1 MDLPEST
8 KAALAR
14 RLAYERERNGGNGP
28 ATPSALV
35 EAQRGATLKGA
46 VGLNKQM
53 TRINA
58 GAEYDAEQGQTSPAV
73 LKRNREAMVQSPN
86 PEEFT
91 VPTMTADAMNAQARE
106 LGVKPQSLGWGGLKG
121 IGLVDK
127 DNKLHGTLK
136 EMEEFLP
143 ADVEGS
149 TWAQQL
155 FGSASKL
162 QRGIVKDLQGNH
174 GKTMWHPV
182 LGNVPLGH
190 DPLADARADLMA
202 KQQARR
208 DAVSQ
213 SGAMIPPALL
223 QMEMEELG
231 DLERRVIGIRSYAR
245 EAGKN
250 AGQAAPEGALGLA
263 NAASKALSVLPRA
276 QAMFNEYQA
285 KSADAAGK
293 VFNDTPPPAP
303 DKPTP
308 RGGRNQQANTDMYG
322 GKVDRGVL
330 QTWANEDRA
339 RAGELNQVA
348 DQLQEGV
355 QLDMAALPPEERMR
369 VGRLAGGV
377 TGEAVGNVAQTGPTE
392 FSPMAWGAG
401 KVAPVVMDKA
411 VRPVAR
417 GAAKRMFDNVP
428 GAKAAAEWV
437 SDNPSAWGLGP
448 KAAEQADLA
457 QHASRQSRQLL
468 ERQILEDMDTAYRP
482 FESLT
487 EADKRSI
494 LSHERPK
501 SMAGGAVFDTLQEA
515 YKVRHDPALQS
526 QASPAVQDL
535 LEKWTPREVQ
545 LARDV
550 GIPTSEGEGPFHTL
564 WGQDITKSG
573 GVLQTRGALDRA
585 DEAAV
590 LNAAYREKEGLPKVI
605 DDLLPRTRDVSP
617 EEFAASPSGV
627 GLLENGMAQYRQV
640 REPAV
645 EQALANLSAA
655 ERALVDTIPES
666 ALPGVLSRRDMLR
679 RVAQGEG
686 TEADLAELVAA
697 RTGTTQRVGNR
708 VARSVESE
716 GDRARRAVD
725 DVVGKMGRGLDEQV
739 KVAAKGMDG
748 ATLAERETL
757 ERLDNL
763 ARQSSGIAARSAEGQ
778 ANRLRTDIFKR
789 LQEQRTQAY
798 QADAALRDAGDAHMD
813 QARTTQWKFMEDQK
827 FPDKGRA
834 GPAPHLSEEFPR
846 AMQPAVREA
855 GTKARAAVDD
865 VVDTTQRAINKQR
878 NLAGDNLTGMA
889 NAERE
894 ALDKMSGTVIRRAN
908 SAAERVGD
916 VSERAREEIY
926 RRMTQQQYNTGRTL
940 ERQADA
946 AEGAME
952 GARGRQWMFMEGQ
965 KVPDEALREFEPAL
979 KAAEDKV
986 MDLLGISK
994 EKVGAGD
1001 LAASRQ
1007 DVVRRFAR
1015 QMMEAP
1021 RESALGQDAANELR
1035 AWAGLPPK
1043 EFSPAE
1049 LAEAERYATTVATR
1063 GTRGQLKALEAAQEL
1078 PPSEVTGVRLRT
1090 GVPGDE
1096 QLDLLKRQV
1105 LSGKS
1110 VDQSLLGEVEKR
1122 QNGMNLYAG
1131 AMETAQRSSRTVPP
1145 RQFADTFTQD
1155 LPLNQM
1161 DKPTSYT
1168 TIDKYLPQH
1177 GLTPAD
1183 VDPVVM
1189 MRDFEGAIKEGRA
1202 PQAPQKLL
1210 DVLKKKDDVYIIATA
1225 RGGGP
1230 DAMLFQ
1236 QESKAMADAL
1246 SGKNPGVIH
1255 YQAPTKEI
1263 AERLNG
1269 WVVDRWY
1276 AKALVEGQSAAAAQS
1291 SHGALANGLNR
1302 IFGAAR
1308 MNYAFT
1314 VGRPGFQ
1321 AKNLFN
1327 ESSRA
1332 LADENKLLDSVGL
1345 MNRIIHAP
1353 LRDKT
1358 PIPELGMTAGEAH
1371 RLAIQLSGAG
1381 RGVIS
1386 QSTKIADEMPRS
1398 FLHDLVAKS
1407 SPRGARMFDAPGNIG
1422 MAPGLVVNKAVDEA
1436 FQLSAFGK
1444 KLPPGYQGEDGL
1456 RLLLAIHKMKRG
1468 VKPAEVARQVQ
1479 RTLINFADQN
1489 KLQRSAKFVSPFMKY
1504 YTGSVTGAA
1513 YLTAKNPNQLRWLNR
1528 YVEANQ
1534 AYDRGTHDQQA
1545 ISPRLRTDGEAM
1557 GFQPMVRDESGQLRS
1572 YMLDNVPNETGQLFD
1587 TFRTGFTPEPGERG
1601 LAALAGPWLTDS
1613 ATQVTGQQPGTGRW
1627 AVPFSNEDAAQ
1638 AARVD
1643 ALNTWG
1649 PAAAANMPAA
1659 MVWELIKNP
1668 KRYRTDPL
1676 SDSDMAALAY
1686 YILRYSPVVSQVGS
1700 QPIVAALSKWALGV
1714 RGNNPASATEE
1725 ARGEEIARTL
1735 TRWATGAGITPVDP
1749 VKRQAAEAKR
1759 ARKKMIETPS
1769 MTEKRLI
1776 KSGRASEEEP

>member
-14 RLAYERERNGGNGP
+14 RLAYERERNGSAVP
-28 ATPSALV
+28 AAPSALV
-35 EAQRGATLKGA
+35 EAQRGATLKGS
-46 VGLNKQM
+46 VDLNKQM

-73 LKRNREAMVQSPN
+73 LKRNREAMVQSPA
-86 PEEFT
+86 PEELT
-91 VPTMTADAMNAQARE
+91 VPQMEWSQMGAQARE

-127 DNKLHGTLK
+127 DNQLRGTLK
-136 EMEEFLP
+136 EMEEFTP
-143 ADVEGS
+143 ADVEGP

-162 QRGIVKDLQGNH
+162 QRGVVQELQKGH
-174 GKTMWHPV
+174 GKTMFHPV

-208 DAVSQ
+208 DAVAQ

-231 DLERRVIGIRSYAR
+231 DLERRVTGIRSYAR
-245 EAGKN
+245 EVGKN

-276 QAMFNEYQA
+276 QAMFNEAQA
-285 KSADAAGK
+285 QSADAASK
-293 VFNDTPPPAP
+293 VFNDTPPTAP
-303 DKPTP
+303 EKPTP
-308 RGGRNQQANTDMYG
+308 RGGRNQQPNTDVYG

-330 QTWANEDRA
+330 QTWANEDRT
-339 RAGELNQVA
+339 RAAELNQVA

-355 QLDMAALPPEERMR
+355 QLDMDALPPEERMR

-392 FSPMAWGAG
+392 FSPMAWAAG
-401 KVAPVVMDKA
+401 RAAPVVMDKV
-411 VRPVAR
+411 VRPAAR
-417 GAAKRMFDNVP
+417 ETAKWTFEHVP

-437 SDNPSAWGLGP
+437 SDNPSAWALGP

-457 QHASRQSRQLL
+457 AHTSRQSRQLL
-468 ERQILEDMDTAYRP
+468 ERQFLEDMGSTYRP

-494 LSHERPK
+494 LSFERPK

-515 YKVRHDPALQS
+515 YKVRHDPALQA

-535 LEKWTPREVQ
+535 LTKWTPREVQ
-545 LARDV
+545 LAKDV
-550 GIPTSEGEGPFHTL
+550 GLTQDVGPYHPL

-585 DEAAV
+585 EEVARQNGGPAV
-590 LNAAYREKEGLPKVI
+590 
-605 DDLLPRTRDVSP
+605 DDMLPRTRDVSP

-627 GLLENGMAQYRQV
+627 GLLDEGMAQYRQV

-666 ALPGVLSRRDMLR
+666 ALPGILSRRDMLR
-679 RVAQGEG
+679 RVAQGQG
-686 TEADLAELVAA
+686 TEADMAELVAA
-697 RTGTTQRVGNR
+697 RTGTTQRVGDR
-708 VARSVESE
+708 VARSVEAE

-725 DVVGKMGRGLDEQV
+725 DVVGKMNRGLDEQA
-739 KVAAKGMDG
+739 KVAAKGMEG

-757 ERLDNL
+757 ARLDNL

-789 LQEQRTQAY
+789 LQDQRTQAY

-834 GPAPHLSEEFPR
+834 GAAPHLAEDFPR

-865 VVDTTQRAINKQR
+865 VVNTTQRAINKQR
-878 NLAGDNLTGMA
+878 NLAGDNLTDMA

-894 ALDKMSGTVIRRAN
+894 ALDKMSGTVIRRAD
-908 SAAERVGD
+908 SAAERIAD

-952 GARGRQWMFMEGQ
+952 GARGRQWRFMEGQ
-965 KVPDEALREFEPAL
+965 KVPDEALKDFEPAL

-994 EKVGAGD
+994 EKVGSGD

-1043 EFSPAE
+1043 EFTPAE
-1049 LAEAERYATTVATR
+1049 LMEAERYATTVATR

-1110 VDQSLLGEVEKR
+1110 VDQGLLEEIEKR
-1122 QNGMNLYAG
+1122 QNGMNLFSG
-1131 AMETAQRSSRTVPP
+1131 AMETAKRSSRTVPP

-1155 LPLNQM
+1155 LPLNQL

-1168 TIDKYLPQH
+1168 TLDQYLPKH

-1210 DVLKKKDDVYIIATA
+1210 DVLRKNDDVYVIATA

-1236 QESKAMADAL
+1236 QEAKAMSDAL

-1263 AERLNG
+1263 AARLNG
-1269 WVVDRWY
+1269 QVVDRWY
-1276 AKALVEGQSAAAAQS
+1276 AKALVEGQHAAAAQS
-1291 SHGALANGLNR
+1291 GHGALANGLNR

-1327 ESSRA
+1327 ETSRA
-1332 LADENKLLDSVGL
+1332 LADENKLLESVDL

-1371 RLAIQLSGAG
+1371 RLAVQLSGAG
-1381 RGVIS
+1381 RGVMA
-1386 QSTKIADEMPRS
+1386 QTTKIADEMPRS
-1398 FLHDLVAKS
+1398 FMHDLVAKR
-1407 SPRGARMFDAPGNIG
+1407 SPRAARVLDAPGNIG
-1422 MAPGLVVNKAVDEA
+1422 MAPGLAANKAVDEA

-1456 RLLLAIHKMKRG
+1456 RLLLAIHKLKRG
-1468 VKPAEVARQVQ
+1468 VAPAEVARQTE
-1479 RTLINFADQN
+1479 RALINFAAQN
-1489 KLQRSAKFVSPFMKY
+1489 KLQRSAKFVVPFAKY
-1504 YTGSVTGAA
+1504 YTGSLTGAA

-1545 ISPRLRTDGEAM
+1545 LSPRLRTEGEAL
-1557 GFQPMVRDESGQLRS
+1557 GFQPMVRDESGQVRT
-1572 YMLDNVPNETGQLFD
+1572 YMLDNVPNEAGQLFD
-1587 TFRTGFTPEPGERG
+1587 TFRTGLTPEPGERG
-1601 LAALAGPWLTDS
+1601 LAAVAGPWITDS

-1627 AVPFSNEDAAQ
+1627 AVPFSDENQARAAQ
-1638 AARVD
+1638 
-1643 ALNTWG
+1643 LNAMERWG
-1649 PAAAANMPAA
+1649 PLARANMPLA
-1659 MVWELIKNP
+1659 MALELIEHP
-1668 KRYRTDPL
+1668 KQYRTDPL
-1676 SDSDMAALAY
+1676 SDSGKAALAFY
-1686 YILRYSPVVSQVGS
+1686 ALRYTPVLSQVGA
-1700 QPIVAALSKWALGV
+1700 QPLVAALTKWAAGV

-1759 ARKKMIETPS
+1759 ARKQMIETPS
-1769 MTEKRLI
+1769 MIEKRLI
-1776 KSGRASEEEP
+1776 KSGRASEE